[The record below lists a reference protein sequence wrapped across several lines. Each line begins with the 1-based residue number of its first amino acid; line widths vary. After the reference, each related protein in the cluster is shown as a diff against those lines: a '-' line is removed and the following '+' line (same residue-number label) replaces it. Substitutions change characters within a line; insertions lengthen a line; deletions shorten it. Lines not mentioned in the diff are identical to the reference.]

1 MKKIVSY
8 IILIIGVFSIYI
20 GVNAQDYELNTMIP
34 VDTTATVK
42 TEKFDYNDFVFKAG
56 VDAKGN
62 GIITFGSIKNNT
74 NSKNP
79 VSINI
84 LLFDEFGKNIGFLTY
99 CSDKDVSSDYVGF
112 KLKGGESAPFA
123 ISVTSR
129 YFAEISK
136 DSKYTSHAVKSIA
149 VMDDNK
155 YCHIGGYDKYAGLT
169 LAQITKGEVAEKPTK
184 GGIDLTNLN
193 LDLDSMLLIV
203 IVIGFL
209 VVIGLFILYGKIL
222 NALHKKMYAKTTI
235 LAYLP
240 ITNNYITVKL
250 AFGNIV
256 ALVYVVLLL
265 IGSGLAA
272 VQINFLA
279 YIMSF
284 ITIIAFILVIIKLIT
299 KNYDLLYFEPSIK
312 NPAIDNT
319 VEETTDTTTS
329 NFIASDSQQT
339 IDLNYDDVEEEME
352 PTVFNN
358 NTTDLFNVSSGE
370 IQTKEEP
377 VEEDTS
383 DDVNDLMTTASS
395 NAKIEENKEGESD
408 LSKFFQ

>member
-1 MKKIVSY
+1 MKKIFSY

-20 GVNAQDYELNTMIP
+20 GVNAQEYQLNTMIP

-42 TEKFDYNDFVFKAG
+42 TEKFDYNDFVYKSG

-62 GIITFGSIKNNT
+62 SIITFGSIKNNT

-84 LLFDEFGKNIGFLTY
+84 LLFDDQQKNIGFLTY
-99 CSDKDVSSDYVGF
+99 CSDKDVSSDYAGF
-112 KLKGGESAPFA
+112 KLRGGESSPFA
-123 ISVTSR
+123 INVTKR
-129 YFAEISK
+129 YFA
-136 DSKYTSHAVKSIA
+136 DPDNNNAGDVKYIA

-155 YCHIGGYDKYAGLT
+155 YCHIGGYDKYKGLT
-169 LAQITKGEVAEKPTK
+169 LAQITKGEVVENPKK
-184 GGIDLTNLN
+184 DGIDLTKLN

-209 VVIGLFILYGKIL
+209 VLIGLFVLYGKIL
-222 NALHKKMYAKTTI
+222 NALHKKMYAKTTV

-240 ITNNYITVKL
+240 ITNNYVTVKL

-265 IGSGLAA
+265 LGSGLAA
-272 VQINFLA
+272 MQINFLA
-279 YIMSF
+279 YIVSF
-284 ITIIAFILVIIKLIT
+284 ITGIAFILVIIKLIT
-299 KNYDLLYFEPSIK
+299 KNYDLFYFEPSIK
-312 NPAIDNT
+312 SPAIDNT
-319 VEETTDTTTS
+319 VSENVDTTTS
-329 NFIASDSQQT
+329 NFISSDSQQT
-339 IDLNYDDVEEEME
+339 IDLNYDDVEEEVE

-370 IQTKEEP
+370 IETKEEEAA
-377 VEEDTS
+377 EEAS

>member
-1 MKKIVSY
+1 MKKIFSY
-8 IILIIGVFSIYI
+8 IVLIIGVFSVYI
-20 GVNAQDYELNTMIP
+20 GVNAQEYQLNTMIP

-42 TEKFDYNDFVFKAG
+42 TEKFDYNDFVFKSG

-62 GIITFGSIKNNT
+62 GIVTFGSIKNNT

-84 LLFDEFGKNIGFLTY
+84 LLFDSQQKNIGFLTY
-99 CSDKDVSSDYVGF
+99 CSDKDVSSDYAGF

-123 ISVTSR
+123 INVTKK
-129 YFAEISK
+129 YFA
-136 DSKYTSHAVKSIA
+136 DSENDNASTVKYIA

-155 YCHIGGYDKYAGLT
+155 YCHIGGYDKYKGLT
-169 LAQITKGEVAEKPTK
+169 LGQITKGEVVEKPK
-184 GGIDLTNLN
+184 KDGIDLTSFN
-193 LDLDSMLLIV
+193 LDLGNMLLIV
-203 IVIGFL
+203 IGIGFL
-209 VVIGLFILYGKIL
+209 VLIGLFVLYGKIL
-222 NALHKKMYAKTTI
+222 NALHKRMYAKTTI

-240 ITNNYITVKL
+240 ITNNYVTVKL

-284 ITIIAFILVIIKLIT
+284 ITIVAFILVIIKLIT

-319 VEETTDTTTS
+319 VNEVESAPTS

-339 IDLNYDDVEEEME
+339 IDLSYDDVEEEME

-370 IQTKEEP
+370 IQSKEDEQ

-383 DDVNDLMTTASS
+383 DDVNDLMSSASS
-395 NAKIEENKEGESD
+395 EAKIDENKEGESD

>member
-1 MKKIVSY
+1 MKKIFSY

-20 GVNAQDYELNTMIP
+20 GVNAQEYQLNTMIP

-42 TEKFDYNDFVFKAG
+42 TEKFDYNDFVYKSG

-62 GIITFGSIKNNT
+62 SIITFGSIKNNT

-84 LLFDEFGKNIGFLTY
+84 LLFDDQQKNIGFLTY
-99 CSDKDVSSDYVGF
+99 CSDKDVSSDYAGF
-112 KLKGGESAPFA
+112 KLRGGESSPFA
-123 ISVTSR
+123 ISVTKR
-129 YFAEISK
+129 YFANVEMASAA
-136 DSKYTSHAVKSIA
+136 SVKYIA

-155 YCHIGGYDKYAGLT
+155 YCHIGGYDKYEGLT
-169 LAQITKGEVAEKPTK
+169 LAQITKGEVAESPKK
-184 GGIDLTNLN
+184 DGIDLTKLN
-193 LDLDSMLLIV
+193 LDLDSMLFIV

-209 VVIGLFILYGKIL
+209 VLIGLFVLYGKIL

-240 ITNNYITVKL
+240 ITNNYVTVKL

-256 ALVYVVLLL
+256 ALVYLVLFLL
-265 IGSGLAA
+265 GSALSDFK
-272 VQINFLA
+272 INFLA
-279 YIMSF
+279 YIVSF
-284 ITIIAFILVIIKLIT
+284 VTGISFILVIIKLIT
-299 KNYDLLYFEPSIK
+299 KNYDLFYFEPSIK

-319 VEETTDTTTS
+319 VSEVNDATTS
-329 NFIASDSQQT
+329 NFISSDSQQT
-339 IDLNYDDVEEEME
+339 IDLNYDDVEEEVE

-370 IQTKEEP
+370 IETKEEEA
-377 VEEDTS
+377 VEEAS
-383 DDVNDLMTTASS
+383 DDVNDLMSTASS